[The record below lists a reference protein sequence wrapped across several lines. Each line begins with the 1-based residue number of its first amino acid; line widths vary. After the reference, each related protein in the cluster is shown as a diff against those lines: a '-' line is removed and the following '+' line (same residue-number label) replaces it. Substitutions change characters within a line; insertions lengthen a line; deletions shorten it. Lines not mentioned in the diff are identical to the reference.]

1 MVYLRPNIFVVLD
14 RMILTARGAK
24 KPHVYQARW
33 HVDTL
38 EVLPALK
45 GHPSLITTPKS
56 SISNKDNER
65 ARKNRNR
72 LIVAPLFSKNL
83 QLGTVSGKSKG
94 DWTELGGVYAVH
106 PFRVTTTITHTLPRA
121 KGEQR
126 FLTMFVTLGNQEA
139 NPLKSIVQKGN
150 IGTDA
155 FYIGQDVGGE
165 KDCGLRANRAQ
176 DIKDLLATDGV
187 EGRGRLIA
195 NEQLW

>member
-1 MVYLRPNIFVVLD
+1 MLYLRPNIFVVLD
-14 RMILTARGAK
+14 RMIPTKRGAK

-38 EVLPALK
+38 ELLPALK
-45 GHPSLITTPKS
+45 DHPALITTAKS

-83 QLGTVSGKSKG
+83 KLDTVSGKSKG

-126 FLTMFVTLGNQEA
+126 FLTMFVTLDNKEA

-150 IGTDA
+150 TGA
-155 FYIGQDVGGE
+155 VVEF
-165 KDCGLRANRAQ
+165 
-176 DIKDLLATDGV
+176 TDGKKLEV
-187 EGRGRLIA
+187 SIDKNGKLSAVIK
-195 NEQLW
+195 